1 MKTSQVFISHTSDM
15 ALFPEVRSFVQAAMD
30 AVDRAGMAA
39 VDMRSF
45 AARDGEPAEYC
56 RRRVRECEIY
66 VGVIGF
72 RYGSLVPRELV
83 SYTELEF
90 IEAGL
95 ADLPRLVFLMAETAG
110 LPADLADED
119 RSAVQAFRERLLN
132 AGLIVRVF
140 TSDTSLELEV
150 FHALTEAAGGGPR
163 AVPRQL
169 PAVASHFAGR
179 TAELA
184 ALDDLVRERGRAGDP
199 VVISAIGGTA
209 GVGKTA
215 LAVRWAHQVGHLFPD
230 GQLYVDLRGFGP
242 EPPVRAEDALDGF
255 LRALGMP
262 GQEIPAGAD
271 ERAAAYRSLI
281 AGRRALVLLDNA
293 ASAEQVRPLLPGSG
307 SCAVVVTSRVSMG
320 ALVALNG
327 ARHLEIDVLPL
338 TDAVSLLR
346 SLIGAKVDADLGS
359 AVTLAAQCDRLPLAL
374 RVVAELAVARP
385 VSSLA
390 ELAGELAD
398 EQRRLDLLDAG
409 DDPRTA
415 VRAVFSW
422 SYRQLGDDA
431 ARTFRL
437 LGLHPGPD
445 FDVYAAAVL
454 TGAERE
460 SARRTLALLVR
471 AHLISPTSADRYR
484 MHDLLRVYAASQAYH
499 HDTDDDRRAALTRL
513 FDRYLALAG
522 AAMDALIPA
531 ERHRRPRIE
540 VPAQPVPGPALTDAG
555 EGRAWLDA
563 HLATLTAMAVYTAAH
578 GWPSHTTRL
587 SSTVW
592 RYLDNGGHYSEA
604 ITIATKAHFA
614 ARQTGDL
621 PGQARA
627 LNNLGL
633 VDWQQGRYRQ
643 ANDELLEALALFGQT
658 GDQVGEALTHSNLGL
673 VAWQQGRYPQA
684 TDHHQQAVAALH
696 RIGDSVGEARS
707 LGNLAVVYE
716 RLGRYQEA
724 TERLQ
729 EALTLFRHMD
739 DLHGEAYTLINLG
752 SVKERLGDYQQAT
765 DHLEQA
771 LALLRPVGDRYGAP
785 YALAG
790 LGAVE
795 KQQGRHQQAIG
806 HLEQALDLH
815 RESGD
820 RPGAAEALNNLGE
833 VYLAAGQPDDARAQ
847 HDTALDLA
855 AQIGDRYQ
863 QARAHD
869 GLAAAHRA
877 GGNTELARAH
887 WQEALS
893 LYQALTVPQAEVVQ
907 AHLTTLGRTAADSG
921 TGQPMNP
928 TGV

>member
-83 SYTELEF
+83 SYTELEL

-110 LPADLADED
+110 LPPELADED
-119 RSAVQAFRERLLN
+119 RSAVQAFRERLMH
-132 AGLIVRVF
+132 AGLIVREF

-150 FHALTEAAGGGPR
+150 FHALTEARGGPR

-169 PAVASHFAGR
+169 PAAASHFAGR
-179 TAELA
+179 TSELA
-184 ALDDLVRERGRAGDP
+184 ALDELIGERGQASDP

-215 LAVRWAHQVGHLFPD
+215 LAVRWAHQVAHLFPD
-230 GQLYVDLRGFGP
+230 GQLYVDLRGFGS
-242 EPPVRAEDALDGF
+242 EPPLRAEDALDGF

-262 GQEIPAGAD
+262 GPEIPAGAD

-281 AGRRALVLLDNA
+281 AGRRVLVVLDNA

-307 SCAVVVTSRVSMG
+307 SCAVVVTSRVSLG
-320 ALVALNG
+320 GLVALDG
-327 ARHLEIDVLPL
+327 ARRLEIDVLPL
-338 TDAVSLLR
+338 ADAVSLLR
-346 SLIGAKVDADLGS
+346 SLIGGKVDADRAS
-359 AVTLAAQCDRLPLAL
+359 AVTVADQCARLPLAL
-374 RVVAELAVARP
+374 RVVAELAVTRP

-390 ELAGELAD
+390 QLAGELAH

-422 SYRQLGDDA
+422 SYRQLSRDS

-445 FDVYAAAVL
+445 FDEYAAAVL
-454 TGAERE
+454 TETDWE
-460 SARRTLALLVR
+460 SARRTLELLVR
-471 AHLISPTSADRYR
+471 AHLISPTPAGRYR
-484 MHDLLRVYAASQAYH
+484 MHDLLRAYAAAQAH
-499 HDTDDDRRAALTRL
+499 RDDTDDDRRAALTRL
-513 FDRYLALAG
+513 FDRYLGLAA
-522 AAMDALIPA
+522 AAMDVLIPA
-531 ERHRRPRIE
+531 ERHRRPQIE
-540 VPAQPVPGPALTDAG
+540 VPAQAILGPDLTDAG

-563 HLATLTAMAVYTAAH
+563 HLATLTAMATATAAH
-578 GWPSHTTRL
+578 GWPTHTTRL

-592 RYLDNGGHYSEA
+592 RYLDHGGRYSEA
-604 ITIATKAHFA
+604 ITISTRAHSA

-621 PGQARA
+621 TGQARA

-633 VDWQQGRYRQ
+633 VDWQQGRYQ
-643 ANDELLEALALFGQT
+643 EATDELLEALSLFEQT

-673 VAWQQGRYPQA
+673 VAWQQGRYQQA
-684 TDHHQQAVAALH
+684 TDHHQQAVVALH

-707 LGNLAVVYE
+707 LGNLGVVYE

-724 TERLQ
+724 TQRLE
-729 EALTLFRHMD
+729 EALTLFRQMD
-739 DLHGEAYTLINLG
+739 DLYGEAYTLINLG
-752 SVKERLGDYQQAT
+752 SVRERLGDYQQAT
-765 DHLEQA
+765 GHLERA
-771 LALLRPVGDRYGAP
+771 LALLGPVGDRYGTP
-785 YALAG
+785 YALAA

-795 KQQGRHQQAIG
+795 RQQGRHQQAIA
-806 HLEQALDLH
+806 HLEQALDQH

-833 VYLAAGQPDDARAQ
+833 VFLAAGQPDDARGQ
-847 HDTALDLA
+847 HENALDLA

-869 GLAAAHRA
+869 GLAAAYRA
-877 GGNTELARAH
+877 ADNTELARAH

-893 LYQALTVPQAEVVQ
+893 LYHALTVPQARVVQ
-907 AHLTTLGRTAADSG
+907 AHLTTLSRAAADSD

>member
-1 MKTSQVFISHTSDM
+1 
-15 ALFPEVRSFVQAAMD
+15 
-30 AVDRAGMAA
+30 
-39 VDMRSF
+39 
-45 AARDGEPAEYC
+45 
-56 RRRVRECEIY
+56 
-66 VGVIGF
+66 
-72 RYGSLVPRELV
+72 
-83 SYTELEF
+83 
-90 IEAGL
+90 
-95 ADLPRLVFLMAETAG
+95 
-110 LPADLADED
+110 
-119 RSAVQAFRERLLN
+119 
-132 AGLIVRVF
+132 
-140 TSDTSLELEV
+140 
-150 FHALTEAAGGGPR
+150 
-163 AVPRQL
+163 
-169 PAVASHFAGR
+169 VASHFAGR
-179 TAELA
+179 TSELA
-184 ALDDLVRERGRAGDP
+184 ALDDLIGERGQAGDP

-293 ASAEQVRPLLPGSG
+293 VSAEQVRPLLPGSG

-320 ALVALNG
+320 GLVALDG
-327 ARHLEIDVLPL
+327 ARRLEIDVLPL

-359 AVTLAAQCDRLPLAL
+359 AVTLADQCDRLPLAL
-374 RVVAELAVARP
+374 RVVAELAVGRP
-385 VSSLA
+385 GSSLA

-422 SYRQLGDDA
+422 SYRQLSDDS

-445 FDVYAAAVL
+445 FDEYAAAVL
-454 TGAERE
+454 TGTERE
-460 SARRTLALLVR
+460 SARRALELLVR
-471 AHLISPTSADRYR
+471 VHLISPTQAGRYR
-484 MHDLLRVYAASQAYH
+484 MHDLLRAYAAAQAH
-499 HDTDDDRRAALTRL
+499 HDDTDRDRRAALTRL
-513 FDRYLALAG
+513 FDRYLVLAA
-522 AAMDALIPA
+522 AAMDVLIPA

-563 HLATLTAMAVYTAAH
+563 HLATLTAMAVSTAAH

-604 ITIATKAHFA
+604 ITIAAQAHFA

-633 VDWQQGRYRQ
+633 ADWQQGRYQ
-643 ANDELLEALALFGQT
+643 
-658 GDQVGEALTHSNLGL
+658 
-673 VAWQQGRYPQA
+673 QA
-684 TDHHQQAVAALH
+684 TDHHQQAVVALH

-707 LGNLAVVYE
+707 LGNLGVVYE

-729 EALTLFRHMD
+729 EALTLFRDMD
-739 DLHGEAYTLINLG
+739 DSYGEAYTLINLG
-752 SVKERLGDYQQAT
+752 SVQERLGDYQQAT

-771 LALLRPVGDRYGAP
+771 LALLSPVGDRYGTP

-795 KQQGRHQQAIG
+795 RQQGRHQQAIG
-806 HLEQALDLH
+806 HLEQALALH

-833 VYLAAGQPDDARAQ
+833 VFLAAGQPDNARAQ
-847 HDTALDLA
+847 HETALDLA

-869 GLAAAHRA
+869 GLAAAYRT
-877 GGNTELARAH
+877 GGDTELARAH
-887 WQEALS
+887 WQQALS
-893 LYQALTVPQAEVVQ
+893 IYQALTVPQARVVQ
-907 AHLTTLGRTAADSG
+907 AHLTTLSRPAADSG